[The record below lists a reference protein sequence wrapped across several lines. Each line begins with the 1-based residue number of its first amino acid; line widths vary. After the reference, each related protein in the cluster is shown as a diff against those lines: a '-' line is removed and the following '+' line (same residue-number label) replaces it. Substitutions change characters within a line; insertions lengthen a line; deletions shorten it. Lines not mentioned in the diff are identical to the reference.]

1 MIIPD
6 NIQSHI
12 FHIQELCDDYN
23 VTYSLEHRSVLNT
36 FFVHVSGNCPIN
48 GEERNIS
55 FGFNVQGNTVK
66 VFPLGAT
73 YSRYII
79 DNVAVGLFDL
89 LY

>member
-1 MIIPD
+1 MTIPD
-6 NIQSHI
+6 NIQAHVS
-12 FHIQELCDDYN
+12 HIQELCDDYN
-23 VTYSLEHRSVLNT
+23 VMYSAQNDVPMNT

-55 FGFNVQGNTVK
+55 FGFNVQGNNVK